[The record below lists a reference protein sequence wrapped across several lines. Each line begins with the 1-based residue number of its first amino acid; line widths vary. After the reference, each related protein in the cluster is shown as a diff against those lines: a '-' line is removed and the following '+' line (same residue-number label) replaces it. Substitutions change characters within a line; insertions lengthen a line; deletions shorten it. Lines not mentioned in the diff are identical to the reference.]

1 MWEHYSATSPTFEV
15 DTPEQQ
21 SYESNYKKFKTGY
34 SIGIRAT
41 NLLVSE
47 STSITWPSIA
57 H

>member
-1 MWEHYSATSPTFEV
+1 MWEHYSTSPTFEV

-21 SYESNYKKFKTGY
+21 SSESNYKKFKTGY